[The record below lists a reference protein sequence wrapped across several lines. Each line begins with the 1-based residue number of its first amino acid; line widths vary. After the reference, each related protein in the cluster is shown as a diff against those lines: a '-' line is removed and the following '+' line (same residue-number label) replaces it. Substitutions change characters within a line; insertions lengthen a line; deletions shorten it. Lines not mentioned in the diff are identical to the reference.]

1 MKVLKMKEN
10 RRARPHAKLVIAR
23 RSKVKNTRNAGKKGT
38 KWQCSGR
45 RSKNW
50 TEPWNE
56 EGRRKLLKF
65 GCHAKKVLE
74 LVVNERMSQDKKG
87 DKSQRERR
95 KYQGWPIEEMKEEP
109 NVPVEEDTEEMRKW
123 RGLSQSEMDQCWRN
137 LAERKN

>member
-1 MKVLKMKEN
+1 MKK
-10 RRARPHAKLVIAR
+10 R
-23 RSKVKNTRNAGKKGT
+23 RNAGKKGT

-95 KYQGWPIEEMKEEP
+95 KYQ
-109 NVPVEEDTEEMRKW
+109 D
-123 RGLSQSEMDQCWRN
+123 GLSKRCRKSQMLLWRKT
-137 LAERKN
+137 LKK